1 MYEVKAKAII
11 EGLVEK
17 VENKTPGERLA
28 EVKAKV
34 TLADRLIAVE
44 VDKARSATEK
54 QINRGSGLA

>member
-1 MYEVKAKAII
+1 M
-11 EGLVEK
+11 EK

-44 VDKARSATEK
+44 VDKARSATEQ

>member
-17 VENKTPGERLA
+17 VENKTLGERLA

-34 TLADRLIAVE
+34 TLADRLIAVD
-44 VDKARSATEK
+44 VDKARSATE
-54 QINRGSGLA
+54 QHINRGSGLA